1 MSLWN
6 PDADHALHVRVE
18 DPTGDA
24 EADLLAGITL
34 LNAVREG
41 SVPATLRLYR
51 PNPTVAFGQRDVR
64 LEGYARAV
72 AESLEQG
79 FVPVVRKAGGRAA
92 AYHSGTVI
100 VDHVEP
106 AAEAMMG
113 HQHRFKVLGRLYA
126 DALRASG
133 IDARVGEIPGE
144 YCAGDYSV
152 HGVPGVGSR
161 VRKPVK
167 LVGTAQRVVS
177 GAWLFSSVFVI
188 EDSAP
193 IRGVLDSVYR
203 AMGIEMD
210 PATVGAADDLLPGY
224 TTDRFITDLLAEY
237 GGHAELVR
245 S

>member
-6 PDADHALHVRVE
+6 PDVDHAIHVRVE

-24 EADLLAGITL
+24 EADLMAGITL

-41 SVPATLRLYR
+41 SAPATLRLYR

-64 LEGYARAV
+64 LEGYGRAV
-72 AESLEQG
+72 VESLEQG
-79 FVPVVRKAGGRAA
+79 FAPVVRKAGGRAA

-113 HQHRFKVLGRLYA
+113 HQHRFKVLGKLYA
-126 DALRASG
+126 DALRTSG
-133 IDARVGEIPGE
+133 IDARVGAIPGE

-161 VRKPVK
+161 ARNAIK

-193 IRGVLDSVYR
+193 IRAVLDSVYR

-224 TTDRFITDLLAEY
+224 TADRFITGLLAEY
-237 GGHAELVR
+237 GLHAELVET
-245 S
+245 

>member
-1 MSLWN
+1 M
-6 PDADHALHVRVE
+6 
-18 DPTGDA
+18 
-24 EADLLAGITL
+24 AGIAL

-41 SVPATLRLYR
+41 SVPATLRIYR

-64 LEGYARAV
+64 LEGYGRAV
-72 AESLEQG
+72 AKALEQG
-79 FVPVVRKAGGRAA
+79 FAPVVRKAGGRAA

-106 AAEAMMG
+106 ATEAMMG
-113 HQHRFKVLGRLYA
+113 HQHRFKVLGQLYA
-126 DALRASG
+126 DALRTAG
-133 IDARVGEIPGE
+133 IDARVGEISGE

-152 HGVPGVGSR
+152 HGVPGAGSR
-161 VRKPVK
+161 ARNPIK

-193 IRGVLDSVYR
+193 IRAVLDSVYR
-203 AMGIEMD
+203 AMGIAMD
-210 PATVGAADDLLPGY
+210 PATVGAADDLLSGY
-224 TTDRFITDLLAEY
+224 TADRFITDLRAEY
-237 GGHAELVR
+237 GRHAELAG

>member
-1 MSLWN
+1 M
-6 PDADHALHVRVE
+6 
-18 DPTGDA
+18 
-24 EADLLAGITL
+24 AGVAL

-41 SVPATLRLYR
+41 SLPATLRIYR

-79 FVPVVRKAGGRAA
+79 FAPVVRKAGGRAA

-113 HQHRFKVLGRLYA
+113 HQHRFKVLGQLYA
-126 DALRASG
+126 DALRTSG

-152 HGVPGVGSR
+152 HGMPGVGSTAR
-161 VRKPVK
+161 NPIK

-193 IRGVLDSVYR
+193 IRAVLDSVYR

-224 TTDRFITDLLAEY
+224 TVDRFITDLLAEY
-237 GGHAELVR
+237 GRHAELIR

>member
-6 PDADHALHVRVE
+6 PDADHAIHVRVE

-24 EADLLAGITL
+24 EADLMAGIAL

-41 SVPATLRLYR
+41 SLPTTLRLYR

-64 LEGYARAV
+64 LEGYGRAV
-72 AESLEQG
+72 AKSLEQG
-79 FVPVVRKAGGRAA
+79 FAPVVRKAGGRAA
-92 AYHSGTVI
+92 AYHGGTVV
-100 VDHVEP
+100 VDHIEP
-106 AAEAMMG
+106 ATGAMMG
-113 HQHRFKVLGRLYA
+113 HQHRFKVLGQLYA
-126 DALRASG
+126 DALRTSG

-152 HGVPGVGSR
+152 HGLPGTGSR
-161 VRKPVK
+161 VRNAIK

-193 IRGVLDSVYR
+193 IRAVLDSVYH

-210 PATVGAADDLLPGY
+210 PGTVGAADDLLPGY
-224 TTDRFITDLLAEY
+224 TTERFITALLAEY
-237 GGHAELVR
+237 GRHAELAR
-245 S
+245 Y

>member
-18 DPTGDA
+18 ESSGDA
-24 EADLLAGITL
+24 EADLMAGVAL

-41 SVPATLRLYR
+41 SLPATLRIYR

-79 FVPVVRKAGGRAA
+79 FAPVVRKAGGRAA

-106 AAEAMMG
+106 AVEAMMG
-113 HQHRFKVLGRLYA
+113 HQHRFKVLGQLYA

-152 HGVPGVGSR
+152 HGIPGVGSMAR
-161 VRKPVK
+161 NPVK

-193 IRGVLDSVYR
+193 IRAVLDSVYR

-224 TTDRFITDLLAEY
+224 TTEAFTKDLLAEY
-237 GGHAELVR
+237 GRHADLVET
-245 S
+245 